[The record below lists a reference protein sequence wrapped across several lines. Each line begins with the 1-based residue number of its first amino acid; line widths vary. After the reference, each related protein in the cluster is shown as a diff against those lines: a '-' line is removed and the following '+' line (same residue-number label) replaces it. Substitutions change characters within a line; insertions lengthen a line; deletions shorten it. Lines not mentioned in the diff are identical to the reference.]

1 MKDPIKFI
9 KSAYFTALDGAISY
23 NGSTIPVYDEEA
35 DETGG
40 DYYIIIST
48 IVDAD
53 LPNKGKFMNDVEVLI
68 DVVSQNNFRVDLV
81 KAIVDAISQKVLNT
95 ILPSINTTSLSGNAD
110 FQIVDV
116 RKSGS
121 QHVPILDTGT
131 KKIVRR
137 LTRFTQIIIEK

>member
-9 KSAYFTALDGAISY
+9 KNAYFTALDGAITY

-53 LPNKGKFMNDVEVLI
+53 LPNKAKFMNEVEVLI
-68 DVVSQNNFRVDLV
+68 DVVSQNNWRVDLV
-81 KAIVDAISQKVLNT
+81 KKIVDAITEKILNT
-95 ILPSINTTSLSGNAD
+95 IIPSVNVTSLAGNTD
-110 FQIVDV
+110 FQIIDV
-116 RKSGS
+116 RKSAS

-137 LTRFTQIIIEK
+137 LTRFNQTIIEK

>member
-1 MKDPIKFI
+1 MKDAVKFI
-9 KSAYFTALDGAISY
+9 KQAYYNALNGAITY

-48 IVDAD
+48 ITDAD
-53 LPNKGKFMNDVEVLI
+53 FPNKGKFMNDVEVLI

-81 KAIVDAISQKVLNT
+81 KSIVDSITAKILNAI
-95 ILPSINTTSLSGNAD
+95 IPSVGNTSLSGNAD

-116 RKSGS
+116 RKAAT
-121 QHVPILDTGT
+121 QHIPIIDTGT

-137 LTRFTQIIIEK
+137 LTRFTQLIIEK

>member
-9 KSAYFTALDGAISY
+9 KSAYYTALDGQISY

-68 DVVSQNNFRVDLV
+68 DVVSQNNWRVDLV
-81 KAIVDAISQKVLNT
+81 KQIVDAITAK
-95 ILPSINTTSLSGNAD
+95 ILDRIIPSIGTTNLIENAD

-116 RKSGS
+116 RKSAS

>member
-9 KSAYFTALDGAISY
+9 KSAYYTALNGQITY

-48 IVDAD
+48 VVDAD

-68 DVVSQNNFRVDLV
+68 DVVSQNNWRVDLV
-81 KAIVDAISQKVLNT
+81 KQIVDAITAKILNRV
-95 ILPSINTTSLSGNAD
+95 IPSIGTTNLIENAD

-116 RKSGS
+116 RKSAS

>member
-9 KSAYFTALDGAISY
+9 KNAYFTALDGAITY

-53 LPNKGKFMNDVEVLI
+53 LPNKAKFMNEVEVLI
-68 DVVSQNNFRVDLV
+68 DVVCDYSP
-81 KAIVDAISQKVLNT
+81 VLWDYG
-95 ILPSINTTSLSGNAD
+95 LEYPVLLCREG
-110 FQIVDV
+110 
-116 RKSGS
+116 R
-121 QHVPILDTGT
+121 
-131 KKIVRR
+131 
-137 LTRFTQIIIEK
+137 

>member
-9 KSAYFTALDGAISY
+9 KSAYYTALDGAITY

-40 DYYIIIST
+40 DYYIIVST
-48 IVDAD
+48 ITDAD
-53 LPNKGKFMNDVEVLI
+53 LPNKAKFMNDVEVII
-68 DVVSQNNFRVDLV
+68 DVVSQNNWRVDLV
-81 KAIVDAISQKVLNT
+81 KQIVDAITAKVLDR
-95 ILPSINTTSLSGNAD
+95 IIPSIGTTNLSGNAD

-116 RKSGS
+116 RKESS

>member
-9 KSAYFTALDGAISY
+9 KSAYYTALDGAITY

-40 DYYIIIST
+40 DYYIVIST
-48 IVDAD
+48 IIDAD
-53 LPNKGKFMNDVEVLI
+53 LPNKGKFMNEVEVLI
-68 DVVSQNNFRVDLV
+68 DVVSQNNWRVDLV
-81 KAIVDAISQKVLNT
+81 KQIVDAMTAKVLNT
-95 ILPSINTTSLSGNAD
+95 IIPSINTTSLPGNAD

-116 RKSGS
+116 RKSAS

>member
-9 KSAYFTALDGAISY
+9 RNAYFTALDGNITY

-53 LPNKGKFMNDVEVLI
+53 LPNKGKFMNEMEVLI
-68 DVVSQNNFRVDLV
+68 DVVSQNNWRVDLV
-81 KAIVDAISQKVLNT
+81 KQIVDAITGK
-95 ILPSINTTSLSGNAD
+95 ILDRIIPSIGTTNLIENAD

-116 RKSGS
+116 RKSAS

>member
-9 KSAYFTALDGAISY
+9 KSAYYTALDGAITY

-40 DYYIIIST
+40 DYYIVIST

-53 LPNKGKFMNDVEVLI
+53 LPNKGKFMNEVEVLI
-68 DVVSQNNFRVDLV
+68 DVVSQNNWRVDLV
-81 KAIVDAISQKVLNT
+81 KQIVDSITAKILNV
-95 ILPSINTTSLSGNAD
+95 IIPSISTTGLVDNSD

-116 RKSGS
+116 RKGSS
-121 QHVPILDTGT
+121 QHIPILDTGT

>member
-9 KSAYFTALDGAISY
+9 KDAYFNALDGNITY

-48 IVDAD
+48 ITDAD
-53 LPNKGKFMNDVEVLI
+53 FPNKGKFMNDVEVLI
-68 DVVSQNNFRVDLV
+68 DVVSQNNWRVDLV
-81 KAIVDAISQKVLNT
+81 KQIVDSITAKILNE
-95 ILPSINTTSLSGNAD
+95 IIPSIGTTSLIENAD

-116 RKSGS
+116 RKAST
-121 QHVPILDTGT
+121 QHVPVIDTGT

-137 LTRFTQIIIEK
+137 LTRFTQLIIEK

>member
-9 KSAYFTALDGAISY
+9 KSAYYTALDGAITY

-40 DYYIIIST
+40 DYYIVIST

-53 LPNKGKFMNDVEVLI
+53 LPNKGKFMNEVEVLI
-68 DVVSQNNFRVDLV
+68 DVVSQNNWRVDLV
-81 KAIVDAISQKVLNT
+81 KQIVDSITAKVLNV
-95 ILPSINTTSLSGNAD
+95 IIPSISTTGLVGNSD

-116 RKSGS
+116 RKGSS
-121 QHVPILDTGT
+121 QHIPILDT
-131 KKIVRR
+131 
-137 LTRFTQIIIEK
+137 

>member
-9 KSAYFTALDGAISY
+9 KSAYYTALDGAITY

-48 IVDAD
+48 IVDAN
-53 LPNKGKFMNDVEVLI
+53 LPNKGKFMNEVEVLI

-81 KAIVDAISQKVLNT
+81 KGIVDAITAKVLNV
-95 ILPSINTTSLSGNAD
+95 IIPSINTTSLAGNAD

-116 RKSGS
+116 RKSAS

>member
-9 KSAYFTALDGAISY
+9 KSAYYTALDGQITY

-68 DVVSQNNFRVDLV
+68 DVVSQNNWRVDLV
-81 KAIVDAISQKVLNT
+81 KQIVDAITAK
-95 ILPSINTTSLSGNAD
+95 ILDRIIPSIGTTNLIENAD

-116 RKSGS
+116 RKSAS

>member
-1 MKDPIKFI
+1 MKDPVKFI
-9 KSAYFTALDGAISY
+9 KDAYFNALDGAITY
-23 NGSTIPVYDEEA
+23 NGSTILVYDEEA

-48 IVDAD
+48 ITDAD

-68 DVVSQNNFRVDLV
+68 DVVSQNNWRVDLV
-81 KAIVDAISQKVLNT
+81 KQIVDSITAK
-95 ILPSINTTSLSGNAD
+95 ILAVIIPSVGTTSLIENAD

-116 RKSGS
+116 RKAST
-121 QHVPILDTGT
+121 QHVPIIDTGT

-137 LTRFTQIIIEK
+137 LTRFTQLIIEK

>member
-9 KSAYFTALDGAISY
+9 KNAYFTALDGNITY

-53 LPNKGKFMNDVEVLI
+53 LPNKGKFMNEMEVLI
-68 DVVSQNNFRVDLV
+68 DVVSQNNWRVDLV
-81 KAIVDAISQKVLNT
+81 KQIVDAITGK
-95 ILPSINTTSLSGNAD
+95 ILDRIIPSIGTTNLIENAD

-116 RKSGS
+116 RKSAS

>member
-1 MKDPIKFI
+1 MKDPVKFI
-9 KSAYFTALDGAISY
+9 KDAYFNALDGVITY

-48 IVDAD
+48 ITDTD
-53 LPNKGKFMNDVEVLI
+53 LPNKAKFMNDVEVLI
-68 DVVSQNNFRVDLV
+68 DVVSQNNWRVDLV
-81 KAIVDAISQKVLNT
+81 KQIVDSITAK
-95 ILPSINTTSLSGNAD
+95 ILAVIIPSVGTTSLTDDAD

-116 RKSGS
+116 RKAST
-121 QHVPILDTGT
+121 QHVPIIDTGT

-137 LTRFTQIIIEK
+137 LTRFTQLIIEK

>member
-9 KSAYFTALDGAISY
+9 KSAYYTALDGAITY

-40 DYYIIIST
+40 DYYIVIST

-53 LPNKGKFMNDVEVLI
+53 LPNKGKFMNEVEVLI
-68 DVVSQNNFRVDLV
+68 DVVSQNNWRVDLV
-81 KAIVDAISQKVLNT
+81 KQIVDSITAKVLNV
-95 ILPSINTTSLSGNAD
+95 IIPSISTTGLTDNSD

-116 RKSGS
+116 RKGSS
-121 QHVPILDTGT
+121 QHIPILDTGT

>member
-9 KSAYFTALDGAISY
+9 KSAYYTALDAAITY

-40 DYYIIIST
+40 DYYIIVST
-48 IVDAD
+48 ITDAD
-53 LPNKGKFMNDVEVLI
+53 LPNKAKFMNDVEVII
-68 DVVSQNNFRVDLV
+68 DVVSQNNWRVDLV
-81 KAIVDAISQKVLNT
+81 KQIVVAITAKVLDR
-95 ILPSINTTSLSGNAD
+95 IIPSIGTTNLSGNAD

-116 RKSGS
+116 RKESS

>member
-9 KSAYFTALDGAISY
+9 KSAYFTALDGLITY

-81 KAIVDAISQKVLNT
+81 KQIVDAITAKILNR
-95 ILPSINTTSLSGNAD
+95 IIPSIGTTNLTENAD

-116 RKSGS
+116 RKSAS

>member
-1 MKDPIKFI
+1 MKDSIKFI
-9 KSAYFTALDGAISY
+9 KSAYYTALDGAITY

-40 DYYIIIST
+40 DYYIVIST

-53 LPNKGKFMNDVEVLI
+53 LPNKGKFMNEVEVLI
-68 DVVSQNNFRVDLV
+68 DVVSQNNWRVDLV
-81 KAIVDAISQKVLNT
+81 KQIVDSITAKVLNV
-95 ILPSINTTSLSGNAD
+95 IIPSISTTGLVDNSD

-116 RKSGS
+116 RKGSS

>member
-95 ILPSINTTSLSGNAD
+95 ILPSINTTSLAGNAD

>member
-9 KSAYFTALDGAISY
+9 KDAYFNALDGNITY

-48 IVDAD
+48 ITDAD

-68 DVVSQNNFRVDLV
+68 DVVSQNNWRVDLV
-81 KAIVDAISQKVLNT
+81 KQIVDSITAKILNE
-95 ILPSINTTSLSGNAD
+95 IIPSIGTTSLIENAD

-116 RKSGS
+116 RKAST
-121 QHVPILDTGT
+121 QHIPVIDTGT

-137 LTRFTQIIIEK
+137 LTRFTQLIIEK

>member
-1 MKDPIKFI
+1 MKDSIKFI
-9 KSAYFTALDGAISY
+9 KSAYYTALDGAITY

-40 DYYIIIST
+40 DYYIVIST

-53 LPNKGKFMNDVEVLI
+53 LPNKGKFMNEVEVLI
-68 DVVSQNNFRVDLV
+68 DVVSQNNWRVDLV
-81 KAIVDAISQKVLNT
+81 KQIVDSITAKVLNV
-95 ILPSINTTSLSGNAD
+95 IIPSISTTGLVDNSD

-116 RKSGS
+116 RKGSS
-121 QHVPILDTGT
+121 QHIPILDTGT

>member
-9 KSAYFTALDGAISY
+9 KSAYYTALDGAITY

-40 DYYIIIST
+40 DYYIVIST

-53 LPNKGKFMNDVEVLI
+53 LPNKGKFMNEVEVLI
-68 DVVSQNNFRVDLV
+68 DVVSQNNWRVDLV
-81 KAIVDAISQKVLNT
+81 KQIVDSITAKVLNV
-95 ILPSINTTSLSGNAD
+95 IIPSISTTGLAGNSD

-116 RKSGS
+116 RKGSS
-121 QHVPILDTGT
+121 QHIPILDTGT

>member
-9 KSAYFTALDGAISY
+9 RNAYFTALDGNITY
-23 NGSTIPVYDEEA
+23 NGSTIPIYDEEA

-53 LPNKGKFMNDVEVLI
+53 LPNKGKFMNEMEVLI
-68 DVVSQNNFRVDLV
+68 DVVSQNNWRVDLV
-81 KAIVDAISQKVLNT
+81 KQIVDAITGK
-95 ILPSINTTSLSGNAD
+95 ILDRIIPSIGTTNLIENAD

-116 RKSGS
+116 RKSAS

>member
-9 KSAYFTALDGAISY
+9 KDAYFNALNGAITY
-23 NGSTIPVYDEEA
+23 NGSEVYVYDEEA

-40 DYYIIIST
+40 DYYILIST
-48 IVDAD
+48 ITDAD
-53 LPNKGKFMNDVEVLI
+53 APNKAKFMNDVQVLI

-81 KAIVDAISQKVLNT
+81 KKIVDSITEKVLNV
-95 ILPSINTTSLSGNAD
+95 IIPSVGNSSLSDNAD
-110 FQIVDV
+110 FQIIDV

-121 QHVPILDTGT
+121 QHVPIIDTGT

-137 LTRFTQIIIEK
+137 LTTFTQLIIEK

>member
-1 MKDPIKFI
+1 MKDSIKFI
-9 KSAYFTALDGAISY
+9 RNAYYTALDGNITY

-53 LPNKGKFMNDVEVLI
+53 LPNKGKFMNEMEVLI
-68 DVVSQNNFRVDLV
+68 DVVSQNNWRVDLV
-81 KAIVDAISQKVLNT
+81 KQIVDAITGK
-95 ILPSINTTSLSGNAD
+95 ILDRIIPSIGTTNLIENAD

-116 RKSGS
+116 RKSAS